1 MFIDSFNLNLLRIFE
16 CVYRNQNMTKASY
29 ELHMTQS
36 GVSQN
41 IKNLEEILGFTLFD
55 RIKKKPIPTEKAH
68 LMYEMCRNNLYSIES
83 TLGKLMGVEQE
94 FSGTISIG
102 LPIEYGNNIILPLLS
117 EFAKK
122 NTSVT
127 FRITYGHA
135 AQMNQSILKGEL
147 DFSVVDAFGFDK
159 EIKTENISNEE
170 LVLCASKS
178 YVAQNKASSKIDKSF
193 FESLEYISYI
203 EGTPILKNWFNHHY
217 GFSNISIN
225 SRASLMNV
233 QGVAQMILQGLGV
246 GILPVHMVEKLKARG
261 ENLHI
266 FRAKSGPL
274 LNSLSI
280 AFLESKTMS
289 SGTREC
295 IEFLKSSLKK

>member
-41 IKNLEEILGFTLFD
+41 IKNLEEVLGFTLFD

-68 LMYEMCRNNLYSIES
+68 LMYEMCRSNLYNIEA

-102 LPIEYGNNIILPLLS
+102 LPIEFGNNIILPLLS
-117 EFAKK
+117 EFSKK

-127 FRITYGHA
+127 YRIVYGHA
-135 AQMNQSILKGEL
+135 AEMNQLILKGEL
-147 DFSVVDAFGFDK
+147 DFSVVDTFGFDK
-159 EIKTENISNEE
+159 EIKTEIISSEE
-170 LVLCASKS
+170 LVLCASKNYFS
-178 YVAQNKASSKIDKSF
+178 KKKSSSKIDKNF
-193 FESLEYISYI
+193 FETLEYITYI
-203 EGTPILKNWFNHHY
+203 EGAPILKNWFKHHY
-217 GFSNISIN
+217 GFSNLSIN
-225 SRASLMNV
+225 SKATLMNV
-233 QGVAQMILQGLGV
+233 QGVAQLIVQDLGV
-246 GILPVHMVEKLKARG
+246 GILPVHMVERLKKRG
-261 ENLHI
+261 EDIHI

-274 LNSLSI
+274 YNSLSI
-280 AFLESKTMS
+280 AYLESKTMS

-295 IEFLKSSLKK
+295 IKYLSNSLK